1 MNKERLGDFI
11 GSERKNLGLTQR
23 DLAARLHV
31 TDKAV
36 SKWERGLSYPDVT
49 LLEPLAAALDLTV
62 EELMACRRQAA
73 KGAEETMQSLLD
85 ISRDSV
91 RQERRRS
98 WQRLAAVLVL
108 LAVTAAV
115 VAYTQIVVTEEG
127 YYSIVL
133 KETVNGRNCVYVE
146 DRGHLIRLK
155 CGEDVDFDA
164 LTLRDERGDTIS
176 YQMDFQWNRLTRT
189 GTVSACEDTGV
200 TVLGGVMDV
209 TYEGDS
215 GSVPLLFGDTSV
227 QYLRDG
233 YYPDPYAESE
243 NLVFLCDVRF
253 WPYHPEEPDPT
264 GINTRAILEVEDCIN
279 AEALDVD
286 GDGELEVASAPAGRR
301 SRTPSTTMWMER
313 LWSHGRTP
321 CRRRFWNRCGPR
333 GKGYER
339 CCLWNLLRPPLR
351 AAGGVSFRPE
361 AGSQHLAFHSRER
374 FLRCIDQYTA
384 RQYRHQSVQKEALAF
399 ARTSSCTSKTVSRVL
414 YQTVIYLDVPSPVR
428 SSHPGSG
435 RASLGG
441 RTPCSHTGV
450 APDRVYS
457 IGQSPADG

>member
-1 MNKERLGDFI
+1 MIHVNKERLGDFI

-215 GSVPLLFGDTSV
+215 GSVPLLFGYTSV

-264 GINTRAILEVEDCIN
+264 GINTRAN
-279 AEALDVD
+279 
-286 GDGELEVASAPAGRR
+286 
-301 SRTPSTTMWMER
+301 
-313 LWSHGRTP
+313 
-321 CRRRFWNRCGPR
+321 
-333 GKGYER
+333 
-339 CCLWNLLRPPLR
+339 
-351 AAGGVSFRPE
+351 
-361 AGSQHLAFHSRER
+361 
-374 FLRCIDQYTA
+374 
-384 RQYRHQSVQKEALAF
+384 
-399 ARTSSCTSKTVSRVL
+399 
-414 YQTVIYLDVPSPVR
+414 
-428 SSHPGSG
+428 PGSG
-435 RASLGG
+435 GLHQRRGAGRGWGRSAGGG
-441 RTPCSHTGV
+441 RPHPLAGEAVHRLRLCGWRDCGV
-450 APDRVYS
+450 MA
-457 IGQSPADG
+457 GHPAGGDFGTDEGPWEGL